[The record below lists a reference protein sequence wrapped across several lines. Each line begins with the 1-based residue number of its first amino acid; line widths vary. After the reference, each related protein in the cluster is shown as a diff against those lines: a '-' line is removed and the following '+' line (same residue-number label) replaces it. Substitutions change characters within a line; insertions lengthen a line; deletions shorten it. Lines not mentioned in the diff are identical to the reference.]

1 MIEGGKI
8 TNIQRKSVFAKKGSK
23 IGHHW
28 DCVSLKNLTLMC
40 SFSFSQ
46 NQKFFDFLWW
56 RNQHEKNFTNSKNLF
71 PFFKG
76 SSFEGSGHQRN
87 SFVTDDE
94 DYDDLDNDTEDEEDD
109 DDEEDEED
117 EEASGKHILIDC

>member
-1 MIEGGKI
+1 
-8 TNIQRKSVFAKKGSK
+8 
-23 IGHHW
+23 
-28 DCVSLKNLTLMC
+28 
-40 SFSFSQ
+40 
-46 NQKFFDFLWW
+46 
-56 RNQHEKNFTNSKNLF
+56 LF